1 MKWLTEFGD
10 SNDSKRFYQEYIALN
25 DSIIKA
31 RSIAKNQFAKI
42 KYDSKKATQEV
53 IKYKNQKSLL
63 LALIGLIV
71 VIAILL
77 YKLYQIKNN
86 RKLQQST
93 YLTETRIS
101 KRIHDELA
109 NDVFNAMT
117 FVQTQ
122 NLEKTEVKEVLLDT
136 MDHIYQRTRD
146 ISKENSDIRTDEN
159 FGPDFFQMIDS
170 YSDNSMNVIKKIS
183 SELNWQ
189 KMSAEKKITVFRVV
203 QEFLINTKKHSE
215 ATLVII
221 DFLEQ
226 KNRLILTY
234 TDNGIGLKK
243 AQNRKSGLQN
253 AENRILAIKGRLI
266 FDTAIQKGFKATVFI
281 PN

>member
-1 MKWLTEFGD
+1 
-10 SNDSKRFYQEYIALN
+10 
-25 DSIIKA
+25 
-31 RSIAKNQFAKI
+31 
-42 KYDSKKATQEV
+42 
-53 IKYKNQKSLL
+53 
-63 LALIGLIV
+63 
-71 VIAILL
+71 
-77 YKLYQIKNN
+77 
-86 RKLQQST
+86 
-93 YLTETRIS
+93 
-101 KRIHDELA
+101 
-109 NDVFNAMT
+109 MT

-159 FGPDFFQMIDS
+159 FEPDFFQMIDS

-215 ATLVII
+215 ATLVVI

-226 KNRLILTY
+226 KNNLILTY

>member
-1 MKWLTEFGD
+1 
-10 SNDSKRFYQEYIALN
+10 
-25 DSIIKA
+25 
-31 RSIAKNQFAKI
+31 
-42 KYDSKKATQEV
+42 
-53 IKYKNQKSLL
+53 
-63 LALIGLIV
+63 
-71 VIAILL
+71 
-77 YKLYQIKNN
+77 NN